1 MHTEHRI
8 LLTGGTGLV
17 GMATVKTLFRHGWQ
31 VRFLTRNPSS
41 ERAQA
46 VAALGASVVGGN
58 LNDRDTLDAAM
69 TAVDGVFSVVPLVT
83 SYDPQEAFDTQLLG
97 TKNVIDAAV
106 EAGVEHL
113 VLLSAN
119 SDNRAANQ
127 NLANKFLMEQYARDK
142 GLRSTFLRPVAFM
155 ENFALPQWGLHQQ
168 VFTTALLPSTRQPLI
183 AVDDIAE
190 FAAIAFDHPPR
201 AGSTILELAGDELT
215 PGEMA
220 AALSQA
226 LGRPIPCLYISSETL
241 LRLNENSAQGYAH
254 INAGAMN
261 PVDLTALRKIHPG
274 LMDFRT
280 WLATT
285 GAALL
290 KPLLPLDRP
299 GAYLAD
305 LPAWRLESSLA

>member
-106 EAGVEHL
+106 EAF
-113 VLLSAN
+113 
-119 SDNRAANQ
+119 RA
-127 NLANKFLMEQYARDK
+127 
-142 GLRSTFLRPVAFM
+142 VVC
-155 ENFALPQWGLHQQ
+155 QQ
-168 VFTTALLPSTRQPLI
+168 RQPGGQPEPGKQI
-183 AVDDIAE
+183 PDGAVRSGQRT
-190 FAAIAFDHPPR
+190 AFD
-201 AGSTILELAGDELT
+201 LLAT
-215 PGEMA
+215 SRVHGE
-220 AALSQA
+220 
-226 LGRPIPCLYISSETL
+226 
-241 LRLNENSAQGYAH
+241 
-254 INAGAMN
+254 
-261 PVDLTALRKIHPG
+261 
-274 LMDFRT
+274 FRT
-280 WLATT
+280 STMGSAPTGLYDGALALHP
-285 GAALL
+285 AA
-290 KPLLPLDRP
+290 PDR
-299 GAYLAD
+299 GGRHRRVCRD
-305 LPAWRLESSLA
+305 RL